1 MTGISVKILPFLK
14 RWGSLKCGDHLST
27 FSTVADVEPSP
38 VLSSIQ

>member
-1 MTGISVKILPFLK
+1 MMGISVKILPFLK

-27 FSTVADVEPSP
+27 FSTADVEPSP